1 MYDFNIKD
9 KMNNEAIQDA
19 FFLKEFKVEVAKNKK
34 EYANVLGYV
43 KLKEYDPMTN
53 SLYRNRKQIYNEK
66 YNVIKGK

>member
-34 EYANVLGYV
+34 EYRHNNNSCLCNSNSWSICPLGT
-43 KLKEYDPMTN
+43 K
-53 SLYRNRKQIYNEK
+53 RKK
-66 YNVIKGK
+66 